1 MSQMTTNGRGK
12 KEKFKDTRPIDKSNK
27 KKGQME
33 GVGAKIKQQKKKGER
48 LRRIYKTPKK
58 KKKKMVKGFQKGEG
72 DLYRGKNKTQTVV

>member
-33 GVGAKIKQQKKKGER
+33 GVGAKIKQQKK
-48 LRRIYKTPKK
+48 
-58 KKKKMVKGFQKGEG
+58 
-72 DLYRGKNKTQTVV
+72 RGAA